1 MKCFLA
7 AVFLTL
13 CAATANAALITYDVD
28 RTIGD
33 GTVEGTITTDGTL
46 GNGLSVDIMK
56 DWSLTLTVPDLADP
70 NVIFTATIDPGNSNL
85 IFGSSVINATE
96 TELSFDFDLAGNDYM
111 LFSGGTTEL
120 FWCMETSAGGCNGPD
135 SSEHIGVNAVA
146 FYSVPHT
153 GEIVFA
159 TATVVP
165 APAAVW
171 LFGSGLIGLVG
182 FARRQR

>member
-7 AVFLTL
+7 AVLLTL

-70 NVIFTATIDPGNSNL
+70 NVTIDPGNSNL

-111 LFSGGTTEL
+111 LFSGGTTTEL
-120 FWCMETSAGGCNGPD
+120 FWCMETAAGGCNGPD
-135 SSEHIGVNAVA
+135 SSEHIGVKGVA

-165 APAAVW
+165 VPAAVW

-182 FARRQR
+182 FARRKR